1 MPPPPPDVHY
11 KTVVSVRQ
19 WRFHCGHSILS
30 WFSGNEEL
38 FKERDQKDDEF
49 LDRLKEFKIDSTDP
63 QSEKVRK
70 PNNEGWLTSSDVLF
84 QSIQWPVETSK
95 FGSCGQFLPG
105 KGGGGV
111 ILGAG
116 GKDGGEIAWSQ
127 TNLQEIYFHVLF
139 NVWLRSVLVFTLR
152 FLLPFLFLPYVFI
165 FDRVTHVKLK
175 VRPRRHFVMSI
186 IKSLNTTAP
195 L

>member
-38 FKERDQKDDEF
+38 FKERDQRDDEF

-95 FGSCGQFLPG
+95 FGLVPVGNFCQGR
-105 KGGGGV
+105 GGGV
-111 ILGAG
+111 ILGAE
-116 GKDGGEIAWSQ
+116 GKRWRGDCLI
-127 TNLQEIYFHVLF
+127 TNKFAGNLLSRAFQCLVTFSSCFHSAL
-139 NVWLRSVLVFTLR
+139 
-152 FLLPFLFLPYVFI
+152 
-165 FDRVTHVKLK
+165 
-175 VRPRRHFVMSI
+175 
-186 IKSLNTTAP
+186 SLA
-195 L
+195 LSLSSLCLHIWQSYSC

>member
-105 KGGGGV
+105 RGDSR
-111 ILGAG
+111 

-139 NVWLRSVLVFTLR
+139 NVWLRSVPDFTLR
-152 FLLPFLFLPYVFI
+152 FLLPFLSLPYVFI

>member
-11 KTVVSVRQ
+11 K

-30 WFSGNEEL
+30 RFSGNEEL

-84 QSIQWPVETSK
+84 QSIQWPVET
-95 FGSCGQFLPG
+95 
-105 KGGGGV
+105 
-111 ILGAG
+111 
-116 GKDGGEIAWSQ
+116 
-127 TNLQEIYFHVLF
+127 
-139 NVWLRSVLVFTLR
+139 
-152 FLLPFLFLPYVFI
+152 
-165 FDRVTHVKLK
+165 
-175 VRPRRHFVMSI
+175 
-186 IKSLNTTAP
+186 
-195 L
+195 

>member
-11 KTVVSVRQ
+11 K

-70 PNNEGWLTSSDVLF
+70 PNNEGRLTSSDVLF

-95 FGSCGQFLPG
+95 FGLVPVGNFCQGR
-105 KGGGGV
+105 GGGGDDSR
-111 ILGAG
+111 GR
-116 GKDGGEIAWSQ
+116 GEKMEGRLPDHKQIC
-127 TNLQEIYFHVLF
+127 
-139 NVWLRSVLVFTLR
+139 RKFT
-152 FLLPFLFLPYVFI
+152 FTCFSMFGYVQFLF
-165 FDRVTHVKLK
+165 
-175 VRPRRHFVMSI
+175 
-186 IKSLNTTAP
+186 SLCAFSCPFSLFLMASYLTE
-195 L
+195 LLMLS